1 MLGMVGDQRLFHCRV
16 VCDSDLHTH
25 DQRCVKR
32 RPLALIRTQRG
43 AHPENLQMPSCRLPP
58 LRATVPTLLACCVGC
73 ILFQSRLAL
82 VQEEFSRMHEEG
94 LFSRRVRLAEPE
106 SLICPADGAVSAA
119 PSELLSTEARKV
131 RLRLLREQARP
142 EDPSLRQLLDSAAQA
157 PRSSPSVTV
166 VLEFRSAA
174 ALCRQLEGLLHQTVK
189 AHAIWVS
196 DFQSADGGAEASHL
210 VVSPNPNR
218 NPQPSTLN
226 PNPHPSPFTPQPQ
239 PSSVALTPHPHQA
252 RRLVERFNSDTI
264 SVISSSGAPGG
275 DGRGSGTHGQAGRL
289 VRFQMALQAIHVH
302 THTYMHICMYMC
314 V

>member
-1 MLGMVGDQRLFHCRV
+1 
-16 VCDSDLHTH
+16 
-25 DQRCVKR
+25 
-32 RPLALIRTQRG
+32 
-43 AHPENLQMPSCRLPP
+43 MPSCRLPP

-226 PNPHPSPFTPQPQ
+226 PNPHPSPFTPQP
-239 PSSVALTPHPHQA
+239 PTLIRRPDSSPTPGA
-252 RRLVERFNSDTI
+252 
-264 SVISSSGAPGG
+264 APGRALQLG
-275 DGRGSGTHGQAGRL
+275 HDLRHLEQRSAGRRRARQRDARAGGAAGSL
-289 VRFQMALQAIHVH
+289 PDGSAGDTCAY
-302 THTYMHICMYMC
+302 THIYAYMYVYVCEREREC
-314 V
+314 VWLCRRR